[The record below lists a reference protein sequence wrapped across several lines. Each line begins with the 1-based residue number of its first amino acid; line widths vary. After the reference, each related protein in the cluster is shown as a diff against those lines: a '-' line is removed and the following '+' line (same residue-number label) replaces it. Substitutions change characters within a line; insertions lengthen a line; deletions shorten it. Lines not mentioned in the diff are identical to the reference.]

1 MSGREGGGR
10 AAAAEPGGGE
20 RRRRWLR
27 AEHSVPDRFVVDP
40 KRKLWLNRTSIS
52 ILAQE
57 NILTT
62 CLPHS
67 MF

>member
-27 AEHSVPDRFVVDP
+27 AEHSVPDCFVVDP
-40 KRKLWLNRTSIS
+40 KRKLWLKITSIS

-57 NILTT
+57 NILTNQ
-62 CLPHS
+62 S
-67 MF
+67 AS